1 MRYLCFSKNFNMVLL
16 EMSPLARWILVV
28 FLFIFTYLLA
38 IMVVGTI
45 AQRLNID
52 RRATSK
58 RQVALI
64 VIIMATTI
72 YLAVVFLFLYDFAI
86 EYLKIN

>member
-1 MRYLCFSKNFNMVLL
+1 MVIL
-16 EMSPLARWILVV
+16 EMSPLARWVLVI

-52 RRATSK
+52 RKASSK
-58 RQVALI
+58 KQVGII
-64 VIIMATTI
+64 VIVIATTI
-72 YLAVVFLFLYDFAI
+72 YLAVVFLFLYDFALD
-86 EYLKIN
+86 YLNLN

>member
-1 MRYLCFSKNFNMVLL
+1 MVLL
-16 EMSPLARWILVV
+16 EMSPLARWILVI

-45 AQRLNID
+45 AQRLHID

-72 YLAVVFLFLYDFAI
+72 YLGVVFLFLYDFAI